1 MASIVTIGYISQE
14 LAPGQICSDD
24 VDKILS
30 ALIGNMTLDSD
41 FEILSNATI
50 AFLNFLIFARKNME
64 IDNERNIILDTIFN
78 LLQHSVVDIRVYA
91 MQCLVEISRIYYDF
105 LEANIERLISVTT
118 HHMLNDEEKVSI
130 QAYEFWCSLSEYEA
144 RMCLMNSSFKFY
156 SDRALDILWSVIK
169 THLLNRNPEAEKL
182 DEDAWSNAKSASLL
196 LSSLCQCT
204 HEKLIDYVFTMISDC
219 INSEF
224 AKIRDST
231 ILAFGSIVETTHRE
245 KIRNIIPG
253 AMPILLNLLKDESID
268 VRCSVAWSIKKICEF
283 HAECF
288 GSEEIYDQV
297 LCSCKENFT
306 GNKRVAKQLLDALS
320 YLVYT
325 LRPDRYNHSNTGLIS
340 KHMEGLMALLL
351 DLAYTKDACNP
362 NDNIALGAFFL
373 MGSLIDHAPVDTYF
387 VLNNFFANIYQ
398 AFESTLDQSKYTNQ
412 EQRYSYQC
420 YIATVIS
427 ACFSGEKVRM
437 NQDQATAVYN
447 LIKSSFEQRQGVYEE
462 GIMACSSI
470 ALTLGADFDVIIPDF
485 GRYLT
490 YALKSWQDV
499 SLCRIAINSTSDL
512 IRAMGPAMDNYIDQI
527 APLIMDIL
535 INDQSDKILKVQCFI
550 VIADMFTSNFM
561 EAMKHYTQIMGIL
574 HTAFSAA
581 TFIPDYDD
589 QDLVEYFRSLREY
602 ILDCIS
608 CIFHCLQGIEQN
620 DTFKANVPFILE
632 FINTIS
638 NDRYDP
644 SVVR

>member
-1 MASIVTIGYISQE
+1 M
-14 LAPGQICSDD
+14 
-24 VDKILS
+24 
-30 ALIGNMTLDSD
+30 N
-41 FEILSNATI
+41 
-50 AFLNFLIFARKNME
+50 
-64 IDNERNIILDTIFN
+64 
-78 LLQHSVVDIRVYA
+78 
-91 MQCLVEISRIYYDF
+91 
-105 LEANIERLISVTT
+105 
-118 HHMLNDEEKVSI
+118 
-130 QAYEFWCSLSEYEA
+130 FWCSLSEHEA
-144 RMCLMNSSFKFY
+144 RLYSINSGCRFF
-156 SDRALDILWSVIK
+156 SDRALDTLWNVIK
-169 THLLNRNPEAEKL
+169 THLMSRNPEAEKL
-182 DEDAWSNAKSASLL
+182 DEDAWSRAKSASLL

-204 HEKLIDYVFTMISDC
+204 HERLIDYVFSMISDC
-219 INSEF
+219 INSEV

-231 ILAFGSIVETTHRE
+231 ILAFGSVVETTHRE

-253 AMPILLNLLKDESID
+253 AMPILLNLLKDESVD

-283 HAECF
+283 HPECF
-288 GSEEIYDQV
+288 ANEEIYDQV
-297 LCSCKENFT
+297 IRACIENFT

-320 YLVYT
+320 YLVFA

-340 KHMEGLMALLL
+340 KHMETLMPLLL

-373 MGSLIDHAPVDTYF
+373 MGSLIDHAPIDTYF
-387 VLNNFFANIYQ
+387 TLNNFFANIYQ
-398 AFESTLDQSKYTNQ
+398 AFESTLDPSKYQNQ

-437 NQDQATAVYN
+437 NTEQATAVYN

-470 ALTLGADFDVIIPDF
+470 ALTLGADFSVIIPDF

-499 SLCRIAINSTSDL
+499 TLCRIAINSTSDL
-512 IRAMGPAMDNYIDQI
+512 IRAMGSAMDTYIDQI

-535 INDQSDKILKVQCFI
+535 NNEQSDKILKVQCFI
-550 VIADMFTSNFM
+550 VVADMFTCNPE
-561 EAMKHYTQIMGIL
+561 EAMKHYNQIMTIL
-574 HTAFSAA
+574 HNAFQAA
-581 TFIPDYDD
+581 IFIPDYDD

-608 CIFHCLQGIEQN
+608 CIFHCLQGINAIE
-620 DTFKANVPFILE
+620 TFREYVPYILE
-632 FINTIS
+632 FIMTIS
-638 NDRYDP
+638 SDKYDP
-644 SVVR
+644 SVVS